1 MIKKASLYLPII
13 GSILYFIGFIFVF
26 YAINHP
32 ESGFVFETTKIMY
45 YSYVVILCAALIG
58 GSVLKFFEGFDNV
71 VQKRGAI
78 IFLIGVLLFILMFL
92 FLIITL
98 FTTIDLGIF
107 SFINT
112 NGFYVS
118 CFSFVFI
125 LFVAGIMMSRYKQRK

>member
-1 MIKKASLYLPII
+1 LIKKASLYLPII
-13 GSILYFIGFIFVF
+13 GSILYFIGFIFML

-32 ESGFVFETTKIMY
+32 ESGFIFETTKIMY
-45 YSYVVILCAALIG
+45 YSYVVILCVALIG
-58 GSVLKFFEGFDNV
+58 GSVLRFFEGFDNV

-78 IFLIGVLLFILMFL
+78 VFLIGVLLFILMFL

-98 FTTIDLGIF
+98 FTTINLGIF
-107 SFINT
+107 SFMNT

-125 LFVAGIMMSRYKQRK
+125 LFVAGIMMSRYKQSK